1 MAQANKIVTVKLD
14 PETKNKLQ
22 HLSKVK
28 SRSTHWLMKKAID
41 DYVEK
46 EDIKEKL
53 RQETLSR
60 WKEAEAG
67 KVTPHDK
74 VIDWLDS
81 WGNDNEKSM
90 Q

>member
-28 SRSTHWLMKKAID
+28 SRSTHWLMKKAIY

-46 EDIKEKL
+46 EETREKL
-53 RQETLSR
+53 RQETLAR
-60 WKEAEAG
+60 WQEAEAG

-81 WGNDNEKSM
+81 WGKDNEKGRP
-90 Q
+90 

>member
-1 MAQANKIVTVKLD
+1 
-14 PETKNKLQ
+14 
-22 HLSKVK
+22 
-28 SRSTHWLMKKAID
+28 MKKAID

>member
-14 PETKNKLQ
+14 PKTKNKLQ

-46 EDIKEKL
+46 EETREKL
-53 RQETLSR
+53 RQESLFR
-60 WKEAEAG
+60 WQEAEAG
-67 KVTPHDK
+67 KVTSHDK

-81 WGNDNEKSM
+81 WGTGNEKGKP
-90 Q
+90 

>member
-46 EDIKEKL
+46 IRSQLKQLLENCDEIKL
-53 RQETLSR
+53 
-60 WKEAEAG
+60 
-67 KVTPHDK
+67 
-74 VIDWLDS
+74 
-81 WGNDNEKSM
+81 N
-90 Q
+90 

>member
-1 MAQANKIVTVKLD
+1 MYNDGKWQETDKLREYTMMKSNISLDIVRQK
-14 PETKNKLQ
+14 
-22 HLSKVK
+22 
-28 SRSTHWLMKKAID
+28 
-41 DYVEK
+41 
-46 EDIKEKL
+46 DIKEKL